1 MPNPPTGI
9 FQRFH
14 SSIVLRSTMLVLLLS
29 GLAGYLFLAVLT
41 GQIEPRV
48 QKSLEDRVTGLVKT
62 VENTARIASF
72 LGDRALADEVA
83 KGLLMNGD
91 VERVIINNESGPLT
105 DLDRSALTR
114 IDTQNAG
121 KISPAPHTPITDAN
135 LPRGTSIRT
144 LFSPFKPD
152 IPVGQIIVV
161 RNQASLDAQVSEAMD
176 YIRLILILQTTAIII
191 VVGLI
196 AIGYIGHPIHQ
207 ISKRLDTM
215 SAVDG
220 DKISLPRGHRHSE
233 IGRMVQ
239 DINALI
245 DRLVQG
251 LMTERD
257 LRQQREIEEKRFRTI
272 FENAE
277 TGLFITDRHGILE
290 SHNPAFCRLI
300 CQHECNPQETSCTDH
315 HSLPDML
322 GSQSDRIHALIETC
336 LTERHTCNSELVLSE
351 NEGSPRWISIILTPI
366 EDDRLQGVIN
376 DITETKEREAHANK
390 LALTD
395 PLTGLGNRLGFD
407 RQIDQLIQACK
418 DDPDRHFTLMM
429 IDLDRFKAVNDTH
442 GHDAGDAILIHVAR
456 QIEQSIRKSDFAA
469 RLGGDEFVVLLPFIA
484 QQTVAERLART
495 LINNITRPVTLPN
508 AQQAS
513 VGASIGVALA
523 NQADIKKAQ
532 IIKQADM
539 ALYAVKEAGR
549 NDYRIFNGTEDSAKT
564 HKPSEG
570 LVRS

>member
-1 MPNPPTGI
+1 ML
-9 FQRFH
+9 QRFH
-14 SSIVLRSTMLVLLLS
+14 SSIVLRSTLLVLLLS
-29 GLAGYLFLAVLT
+29 SLVGYLLLAVIT
-41 GQIEPRV
+41 NQVEPRV
-48 QKSLEDRVTGLVKT
+48 QKSLNDRLVELVKT
-62 VENTARIASF
+62 VENTAKIASF
-72 LGDRALADEVA
+72 LGDRSLADEVA

-91 VERVIINNESGPLT
+91 VKRVIITNENGVLT
-105 DLDRSALTR
+105 DLDRTSLTR
-114 IDTQNAG
+114 QDPATPAAPGQPP
-121 KISPAPHTPITDAN
+121 SPAATHPATLPDSGYPPDA
-135 LPRGTSIRT
+135 TIRT
-144 LFSPFKPD
+144 LYSPFKQD
-152 IPVGQIIVV
+152 TPVGKIIVL
-161 RNQASLDAQVSEAMD
+161 RNQASINHQVSEAMD
-176 YIRLILILQTTAIII
+176 YIRLILILQTAAIII

-215 SAVDG
+215 SAIDG
-220 DKISLPRGHRHSE
+220 EKLAFPQGHQNTE
-233 IGRMVQ
+233 IGHMVR
-239 DINALI
+239 DINALT

-251 LMTERD
+251 LMSERE

-277 TGLFITDRHGILE
+277 TGLFIIDRHGTLE

-300 CQHECNPQETSCTDH
+300 CQHECNPQDTNCIDH
-315 HSLPDML
+315 TPLPDML
-322 GSQSDRIHALIETC
+322 GTQADRIRALIDTC
-336 LTERHTCNSELVLSE
+336 LAERHTCESELILSE
-351 NEGSPRWISIILTPI
+351 NESNPRWVSIILTPT
-366 EDDRLQGVIN
+366 EDDRIQGVIN
-376 DITETKEREAHANK
+376 DITETKQREAHANK

-456 QIEQSIRKSDFAA
+456 HIEQSIRKSDFAA

-484 QQTVAERLART
+484 QKTVAERLAKT
-495 LINNITRPVTLPN
+495 LISNITRPVTLPN
-508 AQQAS
+508 GQQTS

-523 NQADIKKAQ
+523 SESGVKKAQ
-532 IIKQADM
+532 IIKQADL

-549 NDYRIFNGTEDSAKT
+549 NDYRIFDGSEDAEKT
-564 HKPSEG
+564 HRPSEG
-570 LVRS
+570 LARS